1 MEKNKNELITRTAHV
16 PATVRL
22 RESSGGEGESRAI
35 TGYAILFNSPSDPL
49 WEDEESEAREV
60 IAPEAVT
67 REFLDGQDIKMNLF
81 HDRHLILAR
90 SNKGAGTL
98 SYSVDERGVSFEF
111 EAPRT
116 ADGEKA
122 LELVRRGDISGCS
135 FAYSTRYYNRD
146 FVERS
151 VRVEGG
157 KSLIEYRVKAIT
169 GIYDFA
175 LVADPAYPDTSVETR
190 ELVAGL
196 RDKKGQPGQEEENRK
211 KRLEMLREM
220 RRVSSEKIV
229 R

>member
-1 MEKNKNELITRTAHV
+1 MVRKQPLEKAVVSKSIVQQRGA
-16 PATVRL
+16 AD
-22 RESSGGEGESRAI
+22 SAK
-35 TGYAILFNSPSDPL
+35 DPL
-49 WEDEESEAREV
+49 
-60 IAPEAVT
+60 T
-67 REFLDGQDIKMNLF
+67 RQRAEK
-81 HDRHLILAR
+81 A
-90 SNKGAGTL
+90 A
-98 SYSVDERGVSFEF
+98 E
-111 EAPRT
+111 
-116 ADGEKA
+116 DGEKA